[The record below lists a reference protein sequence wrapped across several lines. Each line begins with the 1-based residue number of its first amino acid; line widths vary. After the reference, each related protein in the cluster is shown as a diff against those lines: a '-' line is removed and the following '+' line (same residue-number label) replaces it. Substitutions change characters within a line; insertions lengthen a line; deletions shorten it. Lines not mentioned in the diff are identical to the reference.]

1 MDKMADIITKYLLD
15 TGVISKDDSS
25 IYRYGIQMG
34 IELLASII
42 ASLLIAVYLGMVPE
56 CIFFFAIF
64 IPLRSYAGG
73 IHLDKYWQCFL
84 CSSGVLCVVL
94 LLAKYVELNSASMLI
109 MALIAIVLIQK
120 IGPSGNK
127 NRTLDYEEKV
137 FFSARLQ
144 KASFGIL
151 IIMFVLWWFELNK
164 YLLILLCTL
173 WLVAVAMIL
182 SKITVCNQQCD

>member
-1 MDKMADIITKYLLD
+1 ML
-15 TGVISKDDSS
+15 GS
-25 IYRYGIQMG
+25 IFFK
-34 IELLASII
+34 
-42 ASLLIAVYLGMVPE
+42 
-56 CIFFFAIF
+56 FFFAIF

-73 IHLDKYWQCFL
+73 IHLDRYWQCFL

-109 MALIAIVLIQK
+109 TSLIAIVLIQ

-144 KASFGIL
+144 KASFGIPIL
-151 IIMFVLWWFELNK
+151 TFVLWWFELNK

-182 SKITVCNQQCD
+182 SKITICNQQCDWCIIDQLDEHIDFGGSLLCLRGGPLLLASILKQLIATMQYAYFS